1 MSTKYAIVGG
11 KLIDGTGAEPVENSL
26 VLVDD
31 NGKIEYAGVMQDLP
45 EGVEVIDAAGKTV
58 LPGLIDT
65 HLHFSG
71 NLTDDDT
78 DWVMQPLLEKQA
90 VAVKQAYD
98 CLTHGLTTVCEIG
111 RFGIQIRDCI
121 DKGVFKGPRVLAT
134 GLGCCRAAGHGDS
147 HHGSQELNKES
158 HPWGDQ
164 GDGPWDLRKAVRRR
178 RLPGLEWLRAVKL
191 YTILGADVYLFPT
204 LIALG
209 FATYVIF
216 LNFRGASS
224 AAKLQ
229 AFLTKALLCG
239 MLLAMGVSLFTGS
252 PDNAMPVFSQV
263 TGAGGGKPA
272 TEGTSLF
279 AGIVSVLVL
288 TPFFYAGFDT
298 IPQQAEEAAEGLNWN
313 KFGKIISLALLAAG
327 GFYMVCIYSFGT
339 ILDWH
344 EFVKS
349 PVPAL
354 ACLKGINM
362 LLYLAMLV
370 IATLGPMGPM
380 NSFYGTSRIMLAM
393 GRKGQ
398 LPEKFA
404 EVDPKSGAPK
414 LACVVLGVITVVG
427 PFLDKNMLIP
437 LTNVSARLHLLLR
450 HGRPRLPAHALH
462 RFRPAS
468 SLRGAR
474 RQVWHQPAIV
484 ACGTIIGLL
493 VIPVLSRLPQ
503 HGGVEHRDR
512 LAGCWPGPHGLH
524 QFPQKITPSRDGSG
538 CVYSLSRAPNPAP
551 LG

>member
-1 MSTKYAIVGG
+1 MADKNAEVAVEDNGGMKKTLSLWNFFTIGFGAIIGTGWVLQVGDWMVVGG
-11 KLIDGTGAEPVENSL
+11 GPVPAMIAFLLGAIFLVPVGAVFGELTAAIPISGGIVEYVDRSFGRTLSYITG
-26 VLVDD
+26 
-31 NGKIEYAGVMQDLP
+31 
-45 EGVEVIDAAGKTV
+45 
-58 LPGLIDT
+58 
-65 HLHFSG
+65 
-71 NLTDDDT
+71 
-78 DWVMQPLLEKQA
+78 W
-90 VAVKQAYD
+90 
-98 CLTHGLTTVCEIG
+98 
-111 RFGIQIRDCI
+111 FG
-121 DKGVFKGPRVLAT
+121 
-134 GLGCCRAAGHGDS
+134 S
-147 HHGSQELNKES
+147 
-158 HPWGDQ
+158 
-164 GDGPWDLRKAVRRR
+164 
-178 RLPGLEWLRAVKL
+178 LPGLEWLRAVKL

-209 FATYVIF
+209 FAAYVIF

-263 TGAGGGKPA
+263 TGAGGGKAA
-272 TEGTSLF
+272 TESSSLF

-380 NSFYGTSRIMLAM
+380 NSFYGATSRIMLAM

-427 PFLDKNMLIP
+427 PFLGKNMLIP
-437 LTNVSARLHLLLR
+437 LTNVSALAFIFSCGMVALACLR
-450 HGRPRLPAHALH
+450 MRFTEPDLPRPYEVPGGKFGIGL
-462 RFRPAS
+462 
-468 SLRGAR
+468 
-474 RQVWHQPAIV
+474 AIA
-484 ACGTIIGLL
+484 ACAIIIGLL
-493 VIPVLSRLPQ
+493 VVPFSPASLNMVEWSIVIGWLAIGLALMAFTNSR
-503 HGGVEHRDR
+503 
-512 LAGCWPGPHGLH
+512 
-524 QFPQKITPSRDGSG
+524 KK
-538 CVYSLSRAPNPAP
+538 
-551 LG
+551 

>member
-1 MSTKYAIVGG
+1 MADKNAEVAVEDNGGMKKTLSLWNFFTIGFGAIIGTGWVLQVGDWMVVGG
-11 KLIDGTGAEPVENSL
+11 GPVPAMIAFLLGAIFLVPVGAVFGELTAAIPISGGIVEYVDRSFGRTMSYITGWLLALGNGILCPWEAIAISTL
-26 VLVDD
+26 VS
-31 NGKIEYAGVMQDLP
+31 EM
-45 EGVEVIDAAGKTV
+45 
-58 LPGLIDT
+58 
-65 HLHFSG
+65 
-71 NLTDDDT
+71 
-78 DWVMQPLLEKQA
+78 
-90 VAVKQAYD
+90 
-98 CLTHGLTTVCEIG
+98 
-111 RFGIQIRDCI
+111 FG
-121 DKGVFKGPRVLAT
+121 
-134 GLGCCRAAGHGDS
+134 S
-147 HHGSQELNKES
+147 
-158 HPWGDQ
+158 
-164 GDGPWDLRKAVRRR
+164 
-178 RLPGLEWLRAVKL
+178 LPGLEWLRAVKL

-380 NSFYGTSRIMLAM
+380 NSFYGATSRIMLAM

-414 LACVVLGVITVVG
+414 LACVVLGIITVVG
-427 PFLDKNMLIP
+427 RPGQEHAHP
-437 LTNVSARLHLLLR
+437 SANVSALAFIFSCGMVALACLR
-450 HGRPRLPAHALH
+450 MRFTEPDLPRPYEVPGGK
-462 RFRPAS
+462 FGI
-468 SLRGAR
+468 SL
-474 RQVWHQPAIV
+474 AIV

-493 VIPVLSRLPQ
+493 VIPFSPASLNMVEWSIVIGWLAVGLALMAFTNSR
-503 HGGVEHRDR
+503 
-512 LAGCWPGPHGLH
+512 
-524 QFPQKITPSRDGSG
+524 KK
-538 CVYSLSRAPNPAP
+538 
-551 LG
+551 

>member
-1 MSTKYAIVGG
+1 MADKNAEVAVEGNGGMKKTLSLWNFFTIGFGAIIGTGWVLQVGDWMVVGG
-11 KLIDGTGAEPVENSL
+11 GPVPAMIAFLLGAIFLVPVGAVFGELTAAIPISGGIVEYVDRSFGRTLSYITGWLLALGNGILCPWEAIAISTL
-26 VLVDD
+26 VS
-31 NGKIEYAGVMQDLP
+31 EM
-45 EGVEVIDAAGKTV
+45 
-58 LPGLIDT
+58 
-65 HLHFSG
+65 
-71 NLTDDDT
+71 
-78 DWVMQPLLEKQA
+78 
-90 VAVKQAYD
+90 
-98 CLTHGLTTVCEIG
+98 
-111 RFGIQIRDCI
+111 FG
-121 DKGVFKGPRVLAT
+121 
-134 GLGCCRAAGHGDS
+134 S
-147 HHGSQELNKES
+147 
-158 HPWGDQ
+158 
-164 GDGPWDLRKAVRRR
+164 
-178 RLPGLEWLRAVKL
+178 LPGLEWLRAVKL

-354 ACLKGINM
+354 ACLKDINM

-380 NSFYGTSRIMLAM
+380 NSFYGAHEPHHARH
-393 GRKGQ
+393 GRKASCPRSRRGRSQ
-398 LPEKFA
+398 VRRSQARLRR
-404 EVDPKSGAPK
+404 S
-414 LACVVLGVITVVG
+414 GVITVVG
-427 PFLDKNMLIP
+427 PFLGKNMLIP
-437 LTNVSARLHLLLR
+437 LTNVSALAFIFSCGMVALACLR
-450 HGRPRLPAHALH
+450 MRFTEPDLPRPYEVPGGK
-462 RFRPAS
+462 FGI
-468 SLRGAR
+468 SL
-474 RQVWHQPAIV
+474 AIV

-493 VIPVLSRLPQ
+493 VIPFSPASLNM
-503 HGGVEHRDR
+503 VEWSIVIGW
-512 LAGCWPGPHGLH
+512 LAVGLASWPSPI
-524 QFPQKITPSRDGSG
+524 PAKITPSRGGSG
-538 CVYSLSRAPNPAP
+538 ARNPLSRAPNPAA

>member
-1 MSTKYAIVGG
+1 MADKNAEVAVEGNGGMKKTLSLWNFFTIGFGAIIGTGWVLQVGDWMVVGG
-11 KLIDGTGAEPVENSL
+11 GPVPAMIAFLLGAIFLVPVGAVFGELTAAIPISGGIVEYVDRSFGRTLSYITGWLLALGNGILCPWEAIAISTL
-26 VLVDD
+26 VS
-31 NGKIEYAGVMQDLP
+31 EM
-45 EGVEVIDAAGKTV
+45 
-58 LPGLIDT
+58 
-65 HLHFSG
+65 
-71 NLTDDDT
+71 
-78 DWVMQPLLEKQA
+78 
-90 VAVKQAYD
+90 
-98 CLTHGLTTVCEIG
+98 
-111 RFGIQIRDCI
+111 FG
-121 DKGVFKGPRVLAT
+121 
-134 GLGCCRAAGHGDS
+134 S
-147 HHGSQELNKES
+147 
-158 HPWGDQ
+158 
-164 GDGPWDLRKAVRRR
+164 
-178 RLPGLEWLRAVKL
+178 LPGLEWLRAVKL

-209 FATYVIF
+209 FAAYVIF

-252 PDNAMPVFSQV
+252 PEHAMPVFSQV

-380 NSFYGTSRIMLAM
+380 NSFYGATSRIMLAM

-404 EVDPKSGAPK
+404 EVDPSSGAPK
-414 LACVVLGVITVVG
+414 LACVVLAVITVVG
-427 PFLDKNMLIP
+427 PFLGKNMLIP
-437 LTNVSARLHLLLR
+437 LTNVSALAFIFSCGMVSLACLR
-450 HGRPRLPAHALH
+450 MRFTEPDLPRPYEVPGGK
-462 RFRPAS
+462 FGI
-468 SLRGAR
+468 SLA
-474 RQVWHQPAIV
+474 V
-484 ACGTIIGLL
+484 AACAVIIGLL
-493 VIPVLSRLPQ
+493 VIPFSPASLNMVEWSIVIGWLAIGLALMAFTNSR
-503 HGGVEHRDR
+503 
-512 LAGCWPGPHGLH
+512 
-524 QFPQKITPSRDGSG
+524 KK
-538 CVYSLSRAPNPAP
+538 
-551 LG
+551 

>member
-1 MSTKYAIVGG
+1 MADKNAEVAVEDNGGMKKTLSLWNFFTIGFGAIIGTGWVLQVGDWMVVGG
-11 KLIDGTGAEPVENSL
+11 GPVPAMIAFLLGAIFLVPVGAVFGELTAAIPISGGIVEYVDRSFGRTLSYITGWLLALGNGILCPWEAIAISTL
-26 VLVDD
+26 VSEMF
-31 NGKIEYAGVMQDLP
+31 GS
-45 EGVEVIDAAGKTV
+45 
-58 LPGLIDT
+58 LPGL
-65 HLHFSG
+65 G
-71 NLTDDDT
+71 
-78 DWVMQPLLEKQA
+78 
-90 VAVKQAYD
+90 
-98 CLTHGLTTVCEIG
+98 
-111 RFGIQIRDCI
+111 
-121 DKGVFKGPRVLAT
+121 
-134 GLGCCRAAGHGDS
+134 
-147 HHGSQELNKES
+147 
-158 HPWGDQ
+158 
-164 GDGPWDLRKAVRRR
+164 
-178 RLPGLEWLRAVKL
+178 WLRAVKL

-209 FATYVIF
+209 FAVYVIF

-263 TGAGGGKPA
+263 TGAGGGKAA
-272 TEGTSLF
+272 TESTSLF

-380 NSFYGTSRIMLAM
+380 NSFYGATSRIMLGPAAREVRR
-393 GRKGQ
+393 GRPQVRRSQARLRCSGRHHRRRSVPGQ
-398 LPEKFA
+398 EHAYPS
-404 EVDPKSGAPK
+404 DQR
-414 LACVVLGVITVVG
+414 VG
-427 PFLDKNMLIP
+427 
-437 LTNVSARLHLLLR
+437 SRLHLLLR

-462 RFRPAS
+462 RARPAS

-474 RQVWHQPAIV
+474 WQVWHLPRYRCLRHHHRPA
-484 ACGTIIGLL
+484 CDS
-493 VIPVLSRLPQ
+493 VLSRLPQ

-512 LAGCWPGPHGLH
+512 LVGYWPGPHGFH
-524 QFPQKITPSRDGSG
+524 QFPQKVTPSRGGSG
-538 CVYSLSRAPNPAP
+538 ARDPLFRAPNPAP